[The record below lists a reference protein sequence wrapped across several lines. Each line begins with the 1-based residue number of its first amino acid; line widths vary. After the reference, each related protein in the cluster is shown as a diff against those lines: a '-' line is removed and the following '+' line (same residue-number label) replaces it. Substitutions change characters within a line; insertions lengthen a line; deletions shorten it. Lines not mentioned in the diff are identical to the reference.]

1 MATRTRGQRDSTTRR
16 ILVPYDA
23 SPRSERALNYA
34 CASFPEDVIVA
45 LHVLTRSDL
54 GGSADSWID
63 SPDAF
68 EEWAS
73 SQRDGVDSE
82 VFDGAIQIADEYE
95 VSLDTALAVG
105 PVRRAVVD
113 YWTQQDFD
121 FLVMDVKGT
130 GFRRVLDFLTG
141 DVNERLSRAATRPAV
156 LVNDRMDLPR
166 ERQSDPAEW
175 QIIVPLEKTVRSR
188 NALEFACST
197 FPEADITVLC
207 MYVVWGADRTVV
219 LDRVESPQER
229 LAEIVAT
236 AERIAAEADTTV
248 STVFGYGAVDRAVL
262 QYIDGHPT
270 DLAVL
275 GTPGRATLSELS
287 VPSASERLLRNSP
300 IPLAVV
306 PTPAPP

>member
-1 MATRTRGQRDSTTRR
+1 MASSTRGQSDSTTRR

-34 CASFPEDVIVA
+34 CASFPEDDIVA
-45 LHVLTRSDL
+45 LHVLTRAEL
-54 GGSADSWID
+54 GGSADSVVD

-73 SQRDGVDSE
+73 TQRDGVDSE
-82 VFDGAIQIADEYE
+82 VFAGAIQIADEYE
-95 VSLDTALAVG
+95 VPIDTALAVG

-113 YWTQQDFD
+113 YWTRGEFD

-130 GFRRVLDFLTG
+130 GFRRVVDFLTG
-141 DVNERLSRAATRPAV
+141 DVNERLSRAATKPAV
-156 LVNDRMDLPR
+156 LVNDRMDLPT
-166 ERQSDPAEW
+166 ERQSDSAER
-175 QIIVPLEKTVRSR
+175 QIVVPLEKTVRSR
-188 NALEFACST
+188 NALAFACST
-197 FPEADITVLC
+197 FPEAHITVLC

-219 LDRVESPQER
+219 LDRMAAPQER

-248 STVFGYGAVDRAVL
+248 STVYGYGAVDRAVL
-262 QYIDGHPT
+262 QYLDGHPT

-275 GTPGRATLSELS
+275 GTPGRARLSELS

-306 PTPAPP
+306 PTRAQL